1 MTMIKHPRASG
12 GSNKRKQITTSL
24 LMVSSALCIHY
35 GWKRDLVSSID
46 NTEEQVHQLPQ
57 IEPTLATNTDV
68 VIVESKIP
76 DKSIDKKYVQSNGNA
91 LDSTIKMHSNDDKN
105 KTNSWKI
112 VDWSNPI
119 TKEEEEKF
127 KCDFV
132 KFTSTA
138 SGRNAEMCVHS
149 FSDTVSN
156 SIKRKGHWG
165 DCNQLSKM
173 WNEKAQHSDK
183 SVYVEI
189 GANIGSCVMEMLLGT
204 DAKIIAF
211 EPHPMNLFNLKMSV
225 SKLDASFQERLRLVP
240 IGLGQESASSTIFSA
255 TNNMGNSVIGKIIKD
270 ADRQQFDEKLQFT
283 INVERLDSI
292 LANDIT
298 VDLMKMDAQGYEC
311 NILEGMGKDVA
322 KGIDVIKFEWADHWL
337 KGHNC
342 TDLLPRMRNYGFDIY
357 KKYVGGGSY
366 FIDRLDDDDAKSGVY
381 DLFAAKPNDNA

>member
-105 KTNSWKI
+105 RTNSWKI

-132 KFTSTA
+132 NFTSTA

-240 IGLGQESASSTIFSA
+240 IGLG
-255 TNNMGNSVIGKIIKD
+255 
-270 ADRQQFDEKLQFT
+270 
-283 INVERLDSI
+283 
-292 LANDIT
+292 
-298 VDLMKMDAQGYEC
+298 
-311 NILEGMGKDVA
+311 
-322 KGIDVIKFEWADHWL
+322 
-337 KGHNC
+337 
-342 TDLLPRMRNYGFDIY
+342 
-357 KKYVGGGSY
+357 
-366 FIDRLDDDDAKSGVY
+366 
-381 DLFAAKPNDNA
+381 